1 VCHSP
6 VVHDALVRSW
16 PTALRRQA
24 VSPNVVVL
32 ALGLIVVHLLVR
44 AWALYGGWFYTDDFR
59 LLYEARNA
67 SLGLGHILQ
76 PYDSQL
82 MPGGRFV
89 AWVVE
94 GSGNLNWAVA
104 ATLNLGLQALTSLAC
119 FLALRSWFGLRPA
132 ILAPLAFY
140 LFTAMPVPALM
151 WWAASL
157 NQLPMQL
164 SFFLALWAWVGYL
177 RHPTV
182 LGALASWG
190 AVAFGL
196 LFYVKALLVVPVL
209 VFLALAYFA
218 RGSLL
223 RRIREAAVKYWLGLA
238 GLVAGAAAFSVYYVT
253 RVPQLGSSPDVSTTL
268 ALLDTY
274 AATSFTVSV
283 LGGPWL
289 WWQHPNPPTSQVDV
303 PTVVVSLCWVVLAL
317 VAVTTALLRRRTLR
331 AWFLVA
337 AYLVASF
344 ALLVTSRG
352 AVGAYVGLELRYL
365 TDVAAVV
372 TSAIGFAYLPVVRAV
387 ESSEPRPDPPLRF
400 PQARPVGVSL
410 LALVCLGG
418 VLSTYGHA
426 RTWHTDNPGRTYL
439 TNAVNEIEAQGT
451 VVNIAD
457 HEAPP
462 EVMIEWSYPHNLVSR
477 MLPLTGAPVRFPDR
491 AERLFT
497 LDRGGTLHVA
507 AVEPGVTDTGG
518 EDPNCGWLVGTAG
531 REIPLTGDVLGLEFW
546 MRIAYLASADREVRL
561 TMGAEEVD
569 VALRKGLHDIFV
581 RNDGGFDT
589 VGIDGLEGEDA
600 LCVAEI
606 EVGAVTLGELP

>member
-1 VCHSP
+1 
-6 VVHDALVRSW
+6 VHDALAHSW
-16 PTALRRQA
+16 PTALRRPV
-24 VSPNVVVL
+24 VSRNVVSL
-32 ALGLIVVHLLVR
+32 ALGLIVVHLGVR

-59 LLYEARNA
+59 LLYEAG
-67 SLGLGHILQ
+67 SSTLGVSHLLQ

-82 MPGGRFV
+82 MPGGRLI

-104 ATLNLGLQALTSLAC
+104 ATINLGLQALTSLVC
-119 FLALRSWFGLRPA
+119 LFALRSWFGARPA

-164 SFFLALWAWVGYL
+164 SFFLALWAWAGYL
-177 RHPTV
+177 RRPTG
-182 LGALASWG
+182 LLALATWG
-190 AVAFGL
+190 AVTLGL

-223 RRIREAAVKYWLGLA
+223 RRLRDVAVKYWLGLA
-238 GLVAGAAAFSVYYVT
+238 GLVVGASAFAFYYVRT
-253 RVPQLGSSPDVSTTL
+253 VPQLASSPDASTVL
-268 ALLDTY
+268 ALLETY

-303 PTVVVSLCWVVLAL
+303 PSVIVSLCWVVIAL
-317 VAVTTALLRRRTLR
+317 VTVTTALLRRRTIR
-331 AWFLVA
+331 AWSLAA
-337 AYLVASF
+337 AYLAASF

-365 TDVAAVV
+365 TDVATAV
-372 TSAIGFAYLPVVRAV
+372 TLAIGLAYLSVPGAV

-400 PQARPVGVSL
+400 PRARPVGVSV
-410 LALVCLGG
+410 LALVCIGG

-439 TNAVNEIEAQGT
+439 TNAVNGIEAQKT

-477 MLPLTGAPVRFPDR
+477 MLPLTGAPVRFPDK

-497 LDRGGTLHVA
+497 LDRDGTLHVA
-507 AVEPGVTDTGG
+507 ALEPGVTDTGG
-518 EDPNCGWLVGTAG
+518 EDPDCGWLVGSAG
-531 REIPLTGDVLGLEFW
+531 REIPLTGRVLGLEYW
-546 MRIAYLASADREVRL
+546 LHIPYLASADSEVRL
-561 TMGAEEVD
+561 TMGDEEVD
-569 VALRKGLHDIFV
+569 VALRKGLHDIYV
-581 RNDGGFDT
+581 RNEGGFDA
-589 VGIDGLEGEDA
+589 VGIDGLEGDEA
-600 LCVAEI
+600 LCVAEVD
-606 EVGAVTLGELP
+606 VGPVVPGALP